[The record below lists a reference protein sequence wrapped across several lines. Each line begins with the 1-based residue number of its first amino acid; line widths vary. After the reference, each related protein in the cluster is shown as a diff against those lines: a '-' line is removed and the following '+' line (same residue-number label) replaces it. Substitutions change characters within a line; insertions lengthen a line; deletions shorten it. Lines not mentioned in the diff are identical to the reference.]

1 MEKSSSMLHHVFFWL
16 KNPNSKEDLDS
27 LIQGLK
33 SLGQINTPKMIKIGV
48 PAATPQ
54 REVVD
59 DSYDASLL
67 LMFDSVEDH
76 DDYQV
81 DPIHKKFVED
91 CAHLWDKVQIYDSQ
105 DV

>member
-1 MEKSSSMLHHVFFWL
+1 METSSQMSHHVFFWL
-16 KNPNSKEDLDS
+16 KNPDSQEDLDT
-27 LIQGLK
+27 LIAGLK
-33 SLGQINTPKMIKIGV
+33 SLGEITTAKMIKIGL
-48 PAATPQ
+48 PAPTPK

-67 LMFDSVEDH
+67 LLFDSVEDH
-76 DDYQV
+76 DAYQI

-91 CAHLWDKVQIYDSQ
+91 CAHLWEKVRIYDTA

>member
-1 MEKSSSMLHHVFFWL
+1 MEKSSQMLHHVFFWL

-33 SLGQINTPKMIKIGV
+33 SMQKIDSHQLFKVGI
-48 PAATPQ
+48 PAATPK

-59 DSYDASLL
+59 DSYAVSLL
-67 LMFDSVEDH
+67 VVFNSVKEH
-76 DDYQV
+76 DAYQV
-81 DPIHKKFVED
+81 DPIHKKFIED
-91 CAHLWDKVQIYDSQ
+91 CAHLWEKVQIYDSQ

>member
-1 MEKSSSMLHHVFFWL
+1 MEKLSTMQHHVFFWL
-16 KNPNSKEDLDS
+16 KNPDSKEDLDS
-27 LIQGLK
+27 LISGLK
-33 SLGQINTPKMIKIGV
+33 SMQQIDSHQMLKVGV
-48 PAATPQ
+48 PAATPK

-59 DSYDASLL
+59 HSYAVSLL
-67 LMFDSVEDH
+67 VTFSSVEDH
-76 DDYQV
+76 NAYQE

>member
-1 MEKSSSMLHHVFFWL
+1 MENHSQMLHHVFFWL
-16 KNPNSKEDLDS
+16 KNPNSKENLDS

-33 SLGQINTPKMIKIGV
+33 SLGQIDTPKMIKIGV
-48 PAATPQ
+48 PAVTPK

-59 DSYDASLL
+59 DTYSVSLL
-67 LMFDSVEDH
+67 LVFDSVADH

-81 DPIHKKFVED
+81 DPIHKKFVKD